1 MFKSYF
7 VTSTKQLIYYKFCNT
22 KRKGKDHL
30 RKRHDH
36 LMAFC
41 TELVEPPG
49 RKSFFIFFSCCCCSR
64 IDFRSISLH
73 LLIPTVQINPAP
85 TKQSRRRTL
94 GPAGPAAAS
103 SIVIFSNRP
112 QGIRLQ
118 CDLQSS
124 YNGFRVLL
132 SIVSFGIRFCTRESG
147 SGAFLSFSFSFY
159 YFTAH
164 SQTTSR
170 FLRIKRRLS
179 LPQRSLRPLYD

>member
-1 MFKSYF
+1 M
-7 VTSTKQLIYYKFCNT
+7 IYYKFCNT
-22 KRKGKDHL
+22 KGKDHL

-41 TELVEPPG
+41 TEFVELRG
-49 RKSFFIFFSCCCCSR
+49 RKSLFIFFSCCCCSR

-85 TKQSRRRTL
+85 TKYSRRRTL

-103 SIVIFSNRP
+103 SIVIFSIVP
-112 QGIRLQ
+112 KEFACIVISSPPIL
-118 CDLQSS
+118 DSESS
-124 YNGFRVLL
+124 YQLFL
-132 SIVSFGIRFCTRESG
+132 SVFVFNTRGGG

-179 LPQRSLRPLYD
+179 LPQRSLRPLTIDRWN